1 MSLKRNILAS
11 YATQIYVTLVGILI
25 LPLYLKYM
33 GAEAYGLVG
42 FFTMLQAWFNLLDMG
57 LTPTVARETAR
68 FRGGATDALSYRRL
82 LRALQ
87 LIFFAIALLGGG
99 AMFVFSGV
107 IADRWLN
114 VQTLPLAQVQLALQL
129 MAVGVAMRWMSGLYR
144 GCISGSERLVWLG
157 GFNAVVAT
165 LRFVGVLPVL
175 IWVGHTPTVFF
186 TYQLLVAVVELAGLA
201 AKSYRLFP
209 AVPQGQLL
217 GWAPANLFAPI
228 KPVLKF
234 SLSIAFTS
242 SVWVLVTQT
251 DKLVLSKLLP
261 LADYGYFTLAV
272 LAASGVMMIS
282 GPISGALLPRMARL
296 QAEGDEAGLISL
308 YRNATQMVAVIA
320 IPSCLVLAFFAEQV
334 LWVWTGDAH
343 AAAQAAPVL
352 RLYALGNGFLA
363 MAAFPYYLQFAKGDL
378 RLHLIG
384 NSFFVVLLIPVL
396 IWATLQ
402 YGVIGAGYA
411 WLCANAVYFLFWVPK
426 IHNRFVKGLH
436 AQWLIRDVGSIVLLT
451 VVGAALAHGLVVWQP
466 ARVPVAIEIAV
477 VSVALLVIAAAG
489 SSWVRE
495 TASRSWRVR
504 LAE

>member
-11 YATQIYVTLVGILI
+11 YASQIYVTLIGIVI

-42 FFTMLQAWFNLLDMG
+42 FFTMLQAWFNLLDLG

-68 FRGGATDALSYRRL
+68 FRGGATDALSYRSL

-87 LIFFAIALLGGG
+87 LIFFAVALLGGG
-99 AMFVFSGV
+99 AMFVFSES
-107 IADRWLN
+107 IATGWLK

-129 MAVGVAMRWMSGLYR
+129 MAIGVALRWMSGLYR
-144 GCISGSERLVWLG
+144 GCISGSEELAWLG
-157 GFNAVVAT
+157 GFNAFVAT

-175 IWVGHTPTVFF
+175 IWVGHSPTVFF
-186 TYQLLVAVVELAGLA
+186 TYQLLVAVMELVGLA
-201 AKSYRLFP
+201 AKSYGLFP

-217 GWAPANLFAPI
+217 GWSPASLFAPI

-234 SLSIAFTS
+234 SLTIAFTS
-242 SVWVLVTQT
+242 SVWVMVTQT

-282 GPISGALLPRMARL
+282 GPISMPLLPRMARL
-296 QAEGDEAGLISL
+296 QAEGNEVSLIGL

-320 IPSCLVLAFFAEQV
+320 IPACLVLAFFAEQV
-334 LWVWTGDAH
+334 LWAWTGDIH

-363 MAAFPYYLQFAKGDL
+363 LTAFPYYLQFAKGDL
-378 RLHLIG
+378 RLHMIGSALFLI
-384 NSFFVVLLIPVL
+384 LLIPSLV
-396 IWATLQ
+396 WATVQ

-411 WLCANAVYFLFWVPK
+411 WLASNVLYFFIWIPK
-426 IHNRFVKGLH
+426 VHGRFVKGLH
-436 AQWLIRDVGSIVLLT
+436 TQWLLWDVGAIVFFALT
-451 VVGAALAHGLVVWQP
+451 ATVLAHSLLKWPQERVIVIMKLLLLGLIL
-466 ARVPVAIEIAV
+466 VAMSAM
-477 VSVALLVIAAAG
+477 G
-489 SSWVRE
+489 SSWVRQ
-495 TASRSWRVR
+495 TVSSKWRAR
-504 LAE
+504 FAA